1 MPFYLT
7 RDPVPSA
14 DMRNVFDNAQN
25 LDLALN
31 DLTSSLWTDRLGRS
45 RMSWFGLES
54 AFSVKLSDF
63 ESRFTSQIVEQEA
76 TFDASQADKEN
87 RFQHFLVSSGYVFL
101 GDYEDGPF
109 QFSARNQYIRYDNQY
124 YRLNAATDVGFT
136 TTGTTTDS
144 FSNDVTH
151 FVLMDGDTLRQDL
164 SSAESGL
171 GAHLVNSVYGHRVVE
186 YLYPTPEDFFVG
198 TFFDD
203 GRNKTIYLAS
213 SPDGTTFYRLNTNQL
228 AGVNAVTTGRDPSL
242 TYFQGYW
249 YIAYTGSQ
257 NLGNIGDFTV
267 MRSRDMI
274 SWTSYP
280 VKAYGNE
287 VIYKKPGNVIGG
299 NIASIKDV
307 WAPCLWT
314 DGDSL
319 FAGLTVSFNDDTKD
333 RDGATVTW
341 QAPISMRCSDIE
353 NMIFDMPKLMFIN
366 QDVPRIDIEVTKDAS
381 FYYAVVKN
389 EFSKNIE
396 LWRSVAPDTGYQQI
410 GEINFGRYVEG
421 ASLVYNN
428 AKHLW
433 YVYADA
439 YQLQGTYYYCTS
451 QDLITWSEA
460 VKVSADFQMRHG
472 SICNL
477 SNIDASVSAIES
489 FKTATALYHA
499 QGVMQQL
506 KVKSVQYLT
515 DSASIDPAQDVMY
528 AVTGTDDIT
537 LTIPMNYHPH
547 ECTVFYVCKMSQA
560 ATGGIKVTGAMV
572 DGTYKIG
579 YGDSNLSGFA
589 FILDPSSKKYRCL
602 GIPSFDAL
610 RSKGNTW
617 SATNTFNG
625 TLDVAQWL
633 NIGQSNGTA
642 GVRRLGLYTGG
653 DGAVKAYV
661 QGSSSGELQIQ
672 GNAGIASASNLYPT
686 ATASALTL
694 GKSTNLWSTVYAQNS
709 SISTSDSREKSELR
723 DLNEAEIAAF
733 WAIGRLPWV
742 WKWLSR
748 YQAEGD
754 NARLHSGPTV
764 QAAIEIM
771 TEHGLDWTRYAAF
784 CYDEWDALDEVW
796 EEWPAEYETV
806 PARTAIIDNGVL
818 ISEDV
823 PEQQIQIREAG
834 RILVQAARPA
844 GNRYSFRKEEL
855 LLWILRATIEK
866 QQSIETRIAALEN
879 AGS

>member
-1 MPFYLT
+1 MATTPT
-7 RDPVPSA
+7 NNPIPSEDPRDLKFNAGKIDEEVNGSA
-14 DMRNVFDNAQN
+14 DYY
-25 LDLALN
+25 
-31 DLTSSLWTDRLGRS
+31 TDRFGMQRLTNTGRNNLFQNTQTQ
-45 RMSWFGLES
+45 RE
-54 AFSVKLSDF
+54 SDF
-63 ESRFTSQIVEQEA
+63 V
-76 TFDASQADKEN
+76 ASQADKEA
-87 RFQHFLVSSGYVFL
+87 RFQQFLLSSGYQFL

-109 QFSARNQYIRYDNQY
+109 QFSARNQYTRYDGQY
-124 YRLNAATDVGFT
+124 YRLNAATDVGFI
-136 TTGTTTDS
+136 TTGTDATS
-144 FSNDVTH
+144 FANDVTH

-198 TFFDD
+198 TFFDN
-203 GRNKTIYLAS
+203 GINKTIYLAS

-228 AGVNAVTTGRDPSL
+228 AGVNAVTTGRDPSIL
-242 TYFQGYW
+242 YFNGYW
-249 YIAYTGSQ
+249 YIAYTGAS
-257 NLGNIGDFTV
+257 NLGNAGDFTI
-267 MRSRDMI
+267 MRSHDLI
-274 SWTSYP
+274 TWKSYAI
-280 VKAYGNE
+280 KAYGGQL
-287 VIYKKPGNVIGG
+287 IYGQPGSVIGG
-299 NIASIKDV
+299 SITTIKDC

-314 DGDSL
+314 DGETL
-319 FAGLTVSFNDDTKD
+319 FAGLSVSYAPDTVD
-333 RDGATVTW
+333 RDNATITW
-341 QAPISMRCSDIE
+341 QAPISMRCNDID
-353 NMIFDMPKLMFIN
+353 NLTFDLPKLLLSD
-366 QDVPRIDIEVTKDAS
+366 QSVPRIDIDIIES
-381 FYYAVVKN
+381 GGLYYATVKN
-389 EFSKNIE
+389 EVDKTVE
-396 LWRSVAPDTGYQQI
+396 LWSSTVADSGYTQLTTVD
-410 GEINFGRYVEG
+410 FGRYVEG

-428 AKHLW
+428 AHQLW
-433 YVYADA
+433 YLYADA

-451 QDLITWSEA
+451 KDLIIWSEA

-489 FKTATALYHA
+489 FKTATALHHA

-537 LTIPMNYHPH
+537 LTIPTNYHPH

-686 ATASALTL
+686 TTASALTL

-806 PARTAIIDNGVL
+806 PARAAIIDNGVV
-818 ISEDV
+818 ISEDI